1 MPSIKRLTHRVAYR
15 ACGNLYNGDV
25 YFKIARKNHNL
36 DRARNQIKLAREM
49 EGQLDNMKDLVN
61 NIIKYN

>member
-1 MPSIKRLTHRVAYR
+1 MEQGFRFLHDHI
-15 ACGNLYNGDV
+15 NGDV

-49 EGQLDNMKDLVN
+49 ECQLNNMKDLVN
-61 NIIKYN
+61 NIIKSNSAT